1 VKEERMTV
9 IKAKLLSENATL
21 PTRGS
26 KYAAGLDL
34 YSAEARV
41 IYPGTRYMVSTDVS
55 LSIPNNMYLRI
66 APRSGLAFEYGIDVM
81 AGVVDCDYTGTIKV
95 ILMNHGDH
103 PFPVHIGDRVAQGI
117 LEHIS
122 LCEVLEV
129 KNIPKTARGS
139 DGLGST
145 GR

>member
-1 VKEERMTV
+1 MTV

-81 AGVVDCDYTGTIKV
+81 V
-95 ILMNHGDH
+95 
-103 PFPVHIGDRVAQGI
+103 
-117 LEHIS
+117 
-122 LCEVLEV
+122 
-129 KNIPKTARGS
+129 
-139 DGLGST
+139 
-145 GR
+145 GRW